1 LIREHEV
8 KHRQH
13 RLARAAALLFQGGAA
28 ACTALALP
36 AAMAQDAPQP
46 DMSTQ
51 RVEITGSAIRRIEA
65 EGALPVTVISRDAI
79 DRTGATS
86 VTELIQNLPAMTGG
100 NFQQSSS
107 SVNGN
112 GDGTTTAAIHALD
125 QKYTLVLLNGRRVAP
140 FGGFGAAGADGAVN
154 LQSLPLDAIERVEVL
169 TDGASALY
177 GSDAIAGVVN
187 FITKKNL
194 TDGSVFFNGSRPTQA
209 GGSKWSAGISKGFG
223 DFDRDNNNL
232 LLSYSHDVQN
242 QLKASQRAVSR
253 RGGLIPVT
261 INGQKAILDQTSS
274 NSLPGT
280 VILDSGA
287 AFSPYFNAN
296 GNCGTDPAV
305 FASDGL
311 CRTNYAATVQDIPGS
326 KRDSVYVTDRFRINA
341 SNTLFAEALWSKY
354 DMTAAFAPSA
364 QPMGLGTDDLPG
376 QPLNILWQKYVVPY
390 ETANNDNSAGGQMR
404 YRSMEAGGRT
414 DEWET
419 VAHHYVLGAE
429 GTAMDW
435 DYNASLT
442 FSSNQDQDKLAGGYL
457 DFNKFVNLISTGAYD
472 PLVPVS
478 GQTLDPAVLHGTFL
492 KTKISQN
499 VFSLHASRDLFALP
513 GGQSSLALGID
524 LTRQHLE
531 QQTTDLAQFG
541 NGTAA
546 EANATDYAVG
556 GFYGYV
562 PMEASRRNYGAFAEL
577 LMPLARKTEV
587 TASVR
592 FDRYDRV
599 HNDMPFT
606 QSPNNLTPLPA
617 EDEGNSFS
625 HPTFKLSFRAQP
637 EDALLL
643 RGSVGTGFKAPS
655 VNQIAAP
662 LAFSTNTSGSYV
674 CPFPSNPTCVANGT
688 GTQQW
693 DLISAGNPASG
704 GAGLK
709 AETSK
714 QWTFGGRFEPAK
726 TMSFGLDY
734 WAVKLSN
741 QILSGMPE
749 NYAFANASTLSSL
762 FVIPYQ
768 DPAGYQTVALIQ
780 KPFNAGKAN
789 YQGLDWEINLNTNT
803 SFGKVTA
810 DLSGT
815 HMLKAD
821 YTLPGGT
828 QSDLGRFGGD
838 NNVVFRDIV
847 RLTLG
852 LQYGDFTHTL
862 TVNHKSG
869 YADQPFTAA
878 SGNIVALAPDG
889 SETSTGVAYN
899 GHVSSYTLADWQT
912 RWQASKNLR
921 VTFGIN
927 NLFNTRPPLSL
938 KIVGGNQVGYDG
950 RYADPTGRALELGA
964 SYRF

>member
-1 LIREHEV
+1 MF
-8 KHRQH
+8 HRTKI
-13 RLARAAALLFQGGAA
+13 
-28 ACTALALP
+28 CTALLLAV
-36 AAMAQDAPQP
+36 AAKAWAQQSPDDA
-46 DMSTQ
+46 Q
-51 RVEITGSAIRRIEA
+51 RVEITGSSIRRIQS
-65 EGALPVTVISRDAI
+65 EGALPITVISRDAI
-79 DRTGATS
+79 DKTGASS
-86 VTELIQNLPAMTGG
+86 VTELIQKLPAMTGG

-112 GDGTTTAAIHALD
+112 GNGTTTAAIHALD

-140 FGGFGAAGADGAVN
+140 FGGFGATGGDGSVN
-154 LQSLPLDAIERVEVL
+154 LESLPLDAIERVEVL

-194 TDGSVFFNGSRPTQA
+194 TDAAVFVNGSRPTMA
-209 GGSKWSAGISKGFG
+209 GGGKWSAGISKGFG
-223 DFDRDNNNL
+223 DLETNGNNL
-232 LLSYSHDVQN
+232 LLSYSHDEQSD
-242 QLKASQRAVSR
+242 LMARQRAVSR
-253 RGGLIPVT
+253 RGGLIKFT
-261 INGQKAILDQTSS
+261 LNGQPVVYDQTSS
-274 NSLPGT
+274 NSLPGN
-280 VILDSGA
+280 VYLDSGA
-287 AFSPYFNAN
+287 SFNPYFNLN

-305 FASDGL
+305 FVSGTK

-326 KRDSVYVTDRFRINA
+326 KRDSVYVNDHFKLDAN
-341 SNTLFAEALWSKY
+341 NTLFAEAMWSKF

-390 ETANNDNSAGGQMR
+390 EAATGDTSTGGQMR

-419 VAHHYVLGAE
+419 VSHHFVLGAE

-442 FSSNQDQDKLAGGYL
+442 LSSNQDQDKLAGGYL

-472 PLVPVS
+472 PLVPLP

-492 KTKISQN
+492 HTNISQN
-499 VFSLHASRDLFALP
+499 VLSLHGSRDLFELP
-513 GGQSSLALGID
+513 GGKSSLGLGFD
-524 LTRQHLE
+524 YTDQRLKQETS
-531 QQTTDLAQFG
+531 DLAQFG

-546 EANATDYAVG
+546 EASATDYAVG

-562 PMEASRRNYGAFAEL
+562 PMEASRHNYGAFAEL
-577 LMPLARKTEV
+577 LMPVVKNTEV
-587 TASVR
+587 TASLR

-606 QSPNNLTPLPA
+606 QVANNLTPLPA

-637 EDALLL
+637 QDSLLL
-643 RGSVGTGFKAPS
+643 RGSFGTGFKAPS

-674 CPFPSNPTCVANGT
+674 CPFPGTPTCVANGS

-704 GAGLK
+704 NAGLK

-714 QWTFGGRFEPAK
+714 QWTLGGRWEPAK
-726 TMSFGLDY
+726 TVSFGLDY
-734 WAVKLSN
+734 WSVRLKN

-749 NYAFANASTLSSL
+749 NYAFANAASLTNL
-762 FVIPYQ
+762 FVSPYQ
-768 DPAGYQTVALIQ
+768 DPAGYPTVALIE
-780 KPFNAGKAN
+780 KPFNAGSAN
-789 YQGLDWEINLNTNT
+789 YQGIDWDINLSTTT
-803 SFGKVTA
+803 SFGKISA
-810 DLSGT
+810 DLGGT

-821 YTLPGGT
+821 YELPGGRQT
-828 QSDLGRFGGD
+828 DLGQFGGD
-838 NNVVFRDIV
+838 NNIVFRDIL
-847 RLTLG
+847 RLALG
-852 LQYGDFTHTL
+852 LQYGDFTHTF
-862 TVNHKSG
+862 TVNYKSG
-869 YADQPFTAA
+869 YADQAFTAD
-878 SGNIVALAPDG
+878 SGNVSQLLPDG
-889 SETSTGVAYN
+889 SEGNGVAYA
-899 GHVSSYTLADWQT
+899 GHVSSYTVADWQT
-912 RWQASKNLR
+912 RWQYSKSLR
-921 VTFGIN
+921 VTFGIS

-938 KIVGGNQVGYDG
+938 KVVGGNQVGYDG
-950 RYADPTGRALELGA
+950 RYADPTGRALAAGVT
-964 SYRF
+964 YRF

>member
-1 LIREHEV
+1 MFTRSKI
-8 KHRQH
+8 
-13 RLARAAALLFQGGAA
+13 
-28 ACTALALP
+28 CTALIL
-36 AAMAQDAPQP
+36 AAASNAWAQDNP
-46 DMSTQ
+46 DNVQ
-51 RVEITGSAIRRIEA
+51 RVEITGSSIRRIQS

-79 DRTGATS
+79 DKTGASS
-86 VTELIQNLPAMTGG
+86 VTELIQKLPAMTGG

-112 GDGTTTAAIHALD
+112 GNGTTTAAIHALD

-140 FGGFGAAGADGAVN
+140 FGGFGATGGDGAVN

-194 TDGSVFFNGSRPTQA
+194 TDAAVFVNGSRPTMA
-209 GGSKWSAGISKGFG
+209 GGGKWSAGISKGFG
-223 DFDRDNNNL
+223 DLETNGNNL

-242 QLKASQRAVSR
+242 ALMASQRAVSR
-253 RGGLIPVT
+253 RGGLIKFT
-261 INGQKAILDQTSS
+261 LNGQPVVYDQTSS
-274 NSLPGT
+274 NSLPAS
-280 VILDSGA
+280 VYLDSGLS
-287 AFSPYFNAN
+287 FSPYFNLN
-296 GNCGTDPAV
+296 NNCGTDPAV
-305 FASDGL
+305 FVSGTK
-311 CRTNYAATVQDIPGS
+311 CRTNYAMTVQDIPSS
-326 KRDSVYVTDRFRINA
+326 KRDSVFVSDHFKLDAN
-341 SNTLFAEALWSKY
+341 NTLFAEAMWSKF

-364 QPMGLGTDDLPG
+364 QPMGLGTNDLPG
-376 QPLNILWQKYVVPY
+376 RPLDILWNKYVVPFQ
-390 ETANNDNSAGGQMR
+390 TANVDTSTGGQMR

-414 DEWET
+414 DQWET

-442 FSSNQDQDKLAGGYL
+442 FSSNQDKDKLAGGYL

-472 PLVPVS
+472 PLVPLP

-492 KTKISQN
+492 HTNISQN
-499 VFSLHASRDLFALP
+499 VLSLHASRDLFELP
-513 GGQSSLALGID
+513 AGKSSLGLGFDITRQGLKQETSSLA
-524 LTRQHLE
+524 E
-531 QQTTDLAQFG
+531 FG

-577 LMPLARKTEV
+577 LMPVAKNTEV

-599 HNDMPFT
+599 HNEMPFT
-606 QSPNNLTPLPA
+606 QVANNLTPLPA
-617 EDEGNSFS
+617 EQEGNSFS
-625 HPTFKLSFRAQP
+625 RPTFKLSFRAQP
-637 EDALLL
+637 QESLLL
-643 RGSVGTGFKAPS
+643 RGSFGTGFKAPS

-674 CPFPSNPTCVANGT
+674 CPFPGTATCVANGS

-693 DLISAGNPASG
+693 DLITAGNPASG
-704 GAGLK
+704 SAGLK

-714 QWTFGGRFEPAK
+714 QWTLGGRWEPAK
-726 TMSFGLDY
+726 TVSVGLDY
-734 WAVKLSN
+734 WSVRLKN

-749 NYAFANASTLSSL
+749 GYAFANAASLANL
-762 FVIPYQ
+762 FVSPYQ
-768 DPAGYQTVALIQ
+768 DPAGFPTVALIE

-789 YQGLDWEINLNTNT
+789 YQGLDWDINLSTTT
-803 SFGKVTA
+803 SFGKLSA
-810 DLSGT
+810 DLGGT

-821 YTLPGGT
+821 YELPGGK

-847 RLTLG
+847 RLALG
-852 LQYGDFTHTL
+852 LQYGDFTHTFI
-862 TVNHKSG
+862 VNYKSG
-869 YADQPFTAA
+869 YADQAFTADSA
-878 SGNIVALAPDG
+878 NVSQLLPDG
-889 SETSTGVAYN
+889 SEGDGVAYA
-899 GHVSSYTLADWQT
+899 GHVSAYTVADWQT
-912 RWQASKNLR
+912 RWQFSKSLR
-921 VTFGIN
+921 VTFGISN
-927 NLFNTRPPLSL
+927 IFNTRPPLSL
-938 KIVGGNQVGYDG
+938 KVVGGNQVGYDG
-950 RYADPTGRALELGA
+950 RYADPTGRALAAGV